1 MSSQKQKDDF
11 YDSAADHGI
20 CTQHEGDKH
29 SHDSCCN
36 HHHAGIEDRE
46 GSRLLLTLILNL
58 IIPVVQVIGGLYAHS
73 VALISDATHNF
84 SDFTAILIAYFAYR
98 ISQKGASFYNTFGY
112 RRSEVMAAMLNVI
125 ILTGASGFIVYEAS
139 RRFSNPETVSGKWVL
154 WIAGVGIVGNG
165 LSAWL
170 LHKDAGHSLNARSAF
185 LHMMGDMMTS
195 VAVFISGIVLLFK
208 PWYWLDPALS
218 ILIVLFILKNC
229 WSVMKEAAP
238 ILMNATPKNINI
250 ADIGKSL
257 EDIPE
262 ICGVHY
268 LHAWNVSSESIAFSA
283 HIVVE
288 DQLLS
293 QTEILAETIRNK
305 LLTHFGIDH
314 AVLQFETAT
323 CGNGGLLCEMSCGGA
338 KK

>member
-1 MSSQKQKDDF
+1 
-11 YDSAADHGI
+11 
-20 CTQHEGDKH
+20 
-29 SHDSCCN
+29 
-36 HHHAGIEDRE
+36 
-46 GSRLLLTLILNL
+46 
-58 IIPVVQVIGGLYAHS
+58 
-73 VALISDATHNF
+73 
-84 SDFTAILIAYFAYR
+84 
-98 ISQKGASFYNTFGY
+98 
-112 RRSEVMAAMLNVI
+112 
-125 ILTGASGFIVYEAS
+125 
-139 RRFSNPETVSGKWVL
+139 
-154 WIAGVGIVGNG
+154 
-165 LSAWL
+165 
-170 LHKDAGHSLNARSAF
+170 
-185 LHMMGDMMTS
+185 
-195 VAVFISGIVLLFK
+195 LLFK

-293 QTEILAETIRNK
+293 QTEVLAETIRHR
-305 LLTHFGIDH
+305 LLEKFGINH
-314 AVLQFETAT
+314 VVLQFETAT
-323 CGNGGLLCEMSCGGA
+323 CGKGGLLCEMSCGGT

>member
-1 MSSQKQKDDF
+1 
-11 YDSAADHGI
+11 
-20 CTQHEGDKH
+20 
-29 SHDSCCN
+29 
-36 HHHAGIEDRE
+36 
-46 GSRLLLTLILNL
+46 
-58 IIPVVQVIGGLYAHS
+58 
-73 VALISDATHNF
+73 
-84 SDFTAILIAYFAYR
+84 
-98 ISQKGASFYNTFGY
+98 
-112 RRSEVMAAMLNVI
+112 
-125 ILTGASGFIVYEAS
+125 
-139 RRFSNPETVSGKWVL
+139 
-154 WIAGVGIVGNG
+154 
-165 LSAWL
+165 
-170 LHKDAGHSLNARSAF
+170 
-185 LHMMGDMMTS
+185 MTS

-208 PWYWLDPALS
+208 PWYWLDPLLS
-218 ILIVLFILKNC
+218 LLIVLFIMKNC
-229 WSVMKEAAP
+229 WSVMKEAAA